1 MKNSKALLATSYF
14 APIEYYC
21 ALIHYPEIV
30 IEQWEHYSK
39 QSYRNRCTIYGA
51 NGILALSIPVV
62 KAKQKKILTKDVQIS
77 YDTNWQK
84 LHWKGIESAYKS
96 SPFYEYY
103 IDDFEQFFTQKW
115 ESLLEFNSAIQQEIF
130 GILEVEP
137 NIKFSNDFIDFG
149 QFEYDDYREIIHP
162 KAQKS
167 RTKHLFTPDK
177 YTQVF
182 GDKYGFIENLSILD
196 LIFNLGPD
204 SLSYLET
211 NAQNLGSIK

>member
-14 APIEYYC
+14 APIQYYC
-21 ALIHYPEIV
+21 ALIRYPEVV

-51 NGILALSIPVV
+51 NGILTLSIPVV
-62 KAKQKKILTKDVQIS
+62 KASQKKILTKDVQIS

-84 LHWKGIESAYKS
+84 LHWKGIGAAYKS

-103 IDDFEQFFTQKW
+103 IDDFEPFFTKKW
-115 ESLLEFNSAIQQEIF
+115 QSLLEFNHAIQQEIV
-130 GILEVEP
+130 GILEIEP
-137 NIKFSNDFIDFG
+137 HIQFSDDFIDFG
-149 QFEYDDYREIIHP
+149 QPEYDDYRELIHP
-162 KAQKS
+162 KSQKS
-167 RTKHLFTPDK
+167 KVKHSFKPDG

-182 GDKYGFIENLSILD
+182 GDKYGFMENLSILD

-204 SLSYLET
+204 SLSYLES
-211 NAQNLGSIK
+211 NATRLDLL